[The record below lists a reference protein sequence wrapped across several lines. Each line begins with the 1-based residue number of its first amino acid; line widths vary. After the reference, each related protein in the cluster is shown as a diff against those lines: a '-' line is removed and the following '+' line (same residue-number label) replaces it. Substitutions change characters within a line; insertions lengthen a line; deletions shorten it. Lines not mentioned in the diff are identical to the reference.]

1 MSVKPF
7 LEVQTCKEVHPS
19 LLIKRRVAGVASSSQ
34 GWQTETGHLE
44 LPVHLKWGP
53 SIGIKPRAM
62 WSSSNTTIPP
72 HEEVQLAKIRGNSC
86 AGDAYLS
93 LKAQCKTATCLLV
106 SSGRVW
112 LPLIVALLWGT
123 WVALQVVHFLQF
135 SFQFQHIFILSLK
148 KQRTSHTTSLKHLK
162 IQDRFFQRNFKKLCK
177 KETIKIMLTV

>member
-44 LPVHLKWGP
+44 SPVHLKWGP
-53 SIGIKPRAM
+53 SIRIKPRAV
-62 WSSSNTTIPP
+62 WSSSDTTIPP

-112 LPLIVALLWGT
+112 LPLIVALMST
-123 WVALQVVHFLQF
+123 FF
-135 SFQFQHIFILSLK
+135 SFHFSFNTPSFYPSRSKGLYTQHHSNIWRF
-148 KQRTSHTTSLKHLK
+148 K
-162 IQDRFFQRNFKKLCK
+162 IAFFKEISRNYVKKKLLK
-177 KETIKIMLTV
+177 